1 MYCQTLLCYVLS
13 YEVDICSI
21 LPRGYYPKGGGEVI
35 VRMSPVKQL
44 DPINLTDR
52 GSVTKI
58 YGRAFVAG
66 VLPLKVSC
74 LSAVYEHLDITTTL
88 NFFRILCFS
97 FKIRVSAN
105 LRFCLINFLPL

>member
-1 MYCQTLLCYVLS
+1 M
-13 YEVDICSI
+13 
-21 LPRGYYPKGGGEVI
+21 I

-74 LSAVYEHLDITTTL
+74 LSA
-88 NFFRILCFS
+88 
-97 FKIRVSAN
+97 
-105 LRFCLINFLPL
+105 LRSLRTP

>member
-1 MYCQTLLCYVLS
+1 MYLHNLHIVWYHSCDCNVLS
-13 YEVDICSI
+13 DFTLSCTQLWRGICSTF
-21 LPRGYYPKGGGEVI
+21 PRGYYPKGGGEVV

-74 LSAVYEHLDITTTL
+74 LGA
-88 NFFRILCFS
+88 
-97 FKIRVSAN
+97 
-105 LRFCLINFLPL
+105 LRSVWTP